1 MALSALRA
9 HCYNPRS
16 KIMPSMGRVGP
27 NSMAELVDCMQ
38 HAVFLEALPPA
49 APTALAP
56 GKCAGEVEAALKDAA
71 FNMRMAGRQR
81 LKARL
86 HLEVL
91 RFVHCCLFMFGA
103 DPIHA

>member
-1 MALSALRA
+1 MT
-9 HCYNPRS
+9 
-16 KIMPSMGRVGP
+16 PSMGRVEP

-38 HAVFLEALPPA
+38 HAVCSMQFLEALPPA
-49 APTALAP
+49 ALTDSAP

-71 FNMRMAGRQR
+71 FNVRMAGRQR

-91 RFVHCCLFMFGA
+91 RFVHWCLFMFGA